1 MSERSGRERAVML
14 AEMAPHPS
22 VTVGLLA
29 DEDGLLAGDPPVTY
43 LDGTEAPAYALTNGK
58 RGIGI
63 GTKRNCTQPDGDRG
77 TVILVTDRRTLCLVG
92 SAEGDQ
98 SIEVEH
104 DTLADVQY
112 HTGLIA
118 NRLVVETPRKCVHCW
133 VDRTVDEEMLDA
145 VTAYVE
151 DRLPE
156 TPISETAAE
165 QRQYKSTYRGKPIT
179 PPEQQAAGDGG
190 SAEASDEDGTAEGAA
205 STDDEDD
212 DRTVT
217 YRGKEVDPSYLR

>member
-1 MSERSGRERAVML
+1 MSKRSGRERAVML

-29 DEDGLLAGDPPVTY
+29 DEGGRLAGDPPVTY

-58 RGIGI
+58 RGIGV

-92 SAEGDQ
+92 SAEGDE
-98 SIEVEH
+98 SIEIEH

-118 NRLVVETPRKCVHCW
+118 NRLVVETPRKRVHCW
-133 VDRTVDEEMLDA
+133 INRTVDEEMLEA

-165 QRQYKSTYRGKPIT
+165 QRQYKSTYRGKPIP
-179 PPEQQAAGDGG
+179 PPEQQAA
-190 SAEASDEDGTAEGAA
+190 DEDGGTAADGDGTAA
-205 STDDEDD
+205 EDD
-212 DRTVT
+212 DQPTVT